1 MAKRILVVVFM
12 LGVLLVF
19 AFGCGPQPIDGLWNV
34 PIQTAAPPLSTPTL
48 QPTPIPKTEPPII
61 ISPETVDAKP
71 SDDALFILNVI
82 VEDHYGFLQEAL
94 LTIIWEDDVKQFVVG
109 PTADVKI
116 PIQASSP
123 LFLLKVEKEGYSTV
137 YQPFDVT
144 LSEDMEYEFTVT
156 LIPSGDPA

>member
-1 MAKRILVVVFM
+1 MV
-12 LGVLLVF
+12 GVLLVV
-19 AFGCGPQPIDGLWNV
+19 ACGCGPQPIDGLWNV
-34 PIQTAAPPLSTPTL
+34 PIQTAAPPPSTPIP
-48 QPTPIPKTEPPII
+48 QPTPIPKTEPPITI
-61 ISPETVDAKP
+61 IPEAADAKP

-82 VEDHYGFLQEAL
+82 VEDRYGFLQEAL
-94 LTIIWEDDVKQFVVG
+94 LTIIWEDDARPFVVG

-156 LIPSGDPA
+156 LMPSGDPA